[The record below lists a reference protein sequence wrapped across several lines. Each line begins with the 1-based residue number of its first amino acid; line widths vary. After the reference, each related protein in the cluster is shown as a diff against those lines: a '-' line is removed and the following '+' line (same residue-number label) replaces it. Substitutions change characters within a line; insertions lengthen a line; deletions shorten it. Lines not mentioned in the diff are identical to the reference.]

1 MRFDQNSIS
10 WPRQRQPQ
18 ELQKYFNIL
27 ELGKKKKTSQAG
39 GLSGWSVTFQVL
51 RRKPEVQLQH
61 NQFSLGV
68 FDTDKLSSVGCTIQ
82 EGRCVSFRSENSN
95 FLFVQN
101 GWSIIFPPW
110 CHFKGLLGTSTEC
123 LRPSGQ
129 HCSIFWSVRRGRPG
143 PLWT

>member
-68 FDTDKLSSVGCTIQ
+68 FDMDKLSSVGCTIQ

-101 GWSIIFPPW
+101 G
-110 CHFKGLLGTSTEC
+110 
-123 LRPSGQ
+123 
-129 HCSIFWSVRRGRPG
+129 
-143 PLWT
+143 